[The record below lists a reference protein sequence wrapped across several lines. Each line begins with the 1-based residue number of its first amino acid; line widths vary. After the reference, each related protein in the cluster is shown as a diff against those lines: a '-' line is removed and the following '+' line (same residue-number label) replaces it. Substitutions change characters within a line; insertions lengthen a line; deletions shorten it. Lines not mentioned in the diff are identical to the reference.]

1 MQESRAWAA
10 LLRLAVG
17 GVWLFEAYPAL
28 ADRGAYLNQGFISL
42 VQTMGTG
49 NPWHFYR
56 QFLLTVVLP
65 HASIFAY
72 LTLVGNVLIGACL
85 FLGLLT
91 PYAAVIAML
100 LNVNYALA
108 GGWMNRM
115 DYSLN
120 ALLFFAELVVIAL
133 AAGRVAGIDAVLA
146 GQPAKRNGRRF

>member
-1 MQESRAWAA
+1 MPESRMWAV

-17 GVWLFEAYPAL
+17 GVWVFEAYPQL
-28 ADRGAYLNQGFISL
+28 AARDSYLSQGFVSL
-42 VQTMGTG
+42 VQTMAGG

-65 HASIFAY
+65 HASIFSY
-72 LTLVGNVLIGACL
+72 LTLAGNALIGICL

-91 PYAAVIAML
+91 PYAAAVAML

-108 GGWMNRM
+108 GGWMDRM

-120 ALLFFAELVVIAL
+120 AALFFAEIVVVAM
-133 AAGRVAGIDAVLA
+133 AAGKLLSVDAAFAGR
-146 GQPAKRNGRRF
+146 PPKRNSRRL

>member
-1 MQESRAWAA
+1 MQESRVWAA

-17 GVWLFEAYPAL
+17 GVWVFEAYPQL
-28 ADRGAYLNQGFISL
+28 AGRDQYLSQGFLSL
-42 VQTMGTG
+42 VQTMATG
-49 NPWHFYR
+49 NPWHFSR

-72 LTLVGNVLIGACL
+72 LTLVGNALIGACL

-91 PYAAVIAML
+91 PYAAAVAML
-100 LNVNYALA
+100 LNINYALA

-120 ALLFFAELVVIAL
+120 AMLFFAELVVMAL
-133 AAGRVAGIDAVLA
+133 AAGRVLGVDAL
-146 GQPAKRNGRRF
+146 